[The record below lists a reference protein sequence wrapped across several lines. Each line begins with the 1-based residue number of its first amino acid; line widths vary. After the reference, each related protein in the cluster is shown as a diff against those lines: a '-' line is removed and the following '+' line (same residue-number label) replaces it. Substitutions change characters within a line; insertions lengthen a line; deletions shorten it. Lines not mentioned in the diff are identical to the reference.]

1 MENILI
7 RHVKLTDAEQLSEI
21 YKFYVEK
28 TAVTFEYDS
37 PSPVEFAKRIE
48 SITARYPYIVAEKGG
63 EILGYAYAG
72 VFKDRAAYDHCVEV
86 TVYLS
91 PAARGQG
98 IGKALYA
105 ELERRLVDMGILNL
119 YACIA
124 VTDCE
129 DEYLTNQS
137 ERFHAALGYREVG
150 RFRFSGRKFSRWYD
164 MVWMEKFIGEHGDKP
179 VDVSFGAK

>member
-7 RHVKLTDAEQLSEI
+7 RHVKLPDAEQLSEI

-28 TAVTFEYDS
+28 TAITFEYDS
-37 PSPVEFAKRIE
+37 PPPTEFAKRIE
-48 SITARYPYIVAEKGG
+48 SITARYPYIVAEKCG

-91 PAARGQG
+91 PASRGQG

-105 ELERRLVDMGILNL
+105 ELERRLVDMGIINL

-124 VTDCE
+124 VTDAE
-129 DEYLTNQS
+129 DEYLTNAS
-137 ERFHAALGYREVG
+137 RDFHAHLGYREVG
-150 RFRFSGRKFSRWYD
+150 VFRRCGWKFGRWYD
-164 MVWMEKFIGEHGDKP
+164 MVWMEKFIGAHGSAP
-179 VDVSFGAK
+179 TEVSFGTK